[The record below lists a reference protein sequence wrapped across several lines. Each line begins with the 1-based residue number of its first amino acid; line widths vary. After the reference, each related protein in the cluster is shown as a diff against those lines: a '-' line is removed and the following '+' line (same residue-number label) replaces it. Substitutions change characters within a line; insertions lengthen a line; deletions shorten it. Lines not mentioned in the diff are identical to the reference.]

1 MGARKP
7 PWGAAFKRKAEDQ
20 REGLEGGH
28 TGGVGAQPAP
38 GPEGGAAGPASGTV
52 RPERHASTVGSVTVA
67 WGERGEVAG
76 SRDGASR
83 ARVGLGPSPK
93 LEERT
98 GGGPAG
104 VTGPCSCFEEE
115 LGRARPEPRSQA
127 GRPRQET
134 AVVWTKMP
142 TGSWGEKDAGS
153 QESGRARTH
162 RTQWILFQG

>member
-1 MGARKP
+1 M
-7 PWGAAFKRKAEDQ
+7 
-20 REGLEGGH
+20 
-28 TGGVGAQPAP
+28 GAQPAP
-38 GPEGGAAGPASGTV
+38 GPEGGAAGPTSGTV

-115 LGRARPEPRSQA
+115 LGGHDPSPGARLAGPGKRWQWFGQRCRQGVGEKRTQGVRNQAESEPTGHSGFCSRDE
-127 GRPRQET
+127 RQGGVQEGPL
-134 AVVWTKMP
+134 VWTLGWAMVCV
-142 TGSWGEKDAGS
+142 
-153 QESGRARTH
+153 Q
-162 RTQWILFQG
+162 